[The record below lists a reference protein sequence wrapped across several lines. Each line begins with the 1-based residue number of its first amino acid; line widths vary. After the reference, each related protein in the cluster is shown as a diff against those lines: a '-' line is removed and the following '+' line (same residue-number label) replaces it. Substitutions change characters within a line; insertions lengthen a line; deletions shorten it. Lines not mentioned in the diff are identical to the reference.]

1 MHNYS
6 HLINTKEIL
15 YEDVISTHIVQK
27 NKIGNNKKSL
37 RSENVLVNTSEIL
50 YSDMFK

>member
-6 HLINTKEIL
+6 NLINTKEIL
-15 YEDVISTHIVQK
+15 YEDITSSRTIPK
-27 NKIGNNKKSL
+27 NQIGNKEKSL
-37 RSENVLVNTSEIL
+37 RAENVLVNTSEIV